1 MDLMSPDFDLFFWQI
16 FILVAFVVPAVF
28 FLMAQYKTLKTISP
42 ANREMSPGE
51 VWFQLIPIFNLYW
64 QFVVV
69 TRIADSLLKEQV
81 FLESQDDS
89 ILGIP
94 DFDAVDAIGNRPTY
108 KIGMAWCTLFLLD
121 IIAARL
127 QWIAANY
134 VRSPGPARLVG
145 DDLLDFLLGRAGEK
159 QAQDPPSAEAS
170 RMIYAFSNKIYPIF
184 AAKWVY

>member
-1 MDLMSPDFDLFFWQI
+1 MDLITPDLVLFYSQI
-16 FILVAFVVPAVF
+16 VILVTFVVPAVF
-28 FLMAQYKTLKTISP
+28 FLLAQYKTLKTISP

-94 DFDAVDAIGNRPTY
+94 DFDAVEAVGNRPTY

-127 QWIAANY
+127 QWFAANY
-134 VRSPGPARLVG
+134 VIVQG
-145 DDLLDFLLGRAGEK
+145 LLGL
-159 QAQDPPSAEAS
+159 SA
-170 RMIYAFSNKIYPIF
+170 MICWIVYWVELVKNKRKILHLRKPV
-184 AAKWVY
+184 A

>member
-1 MDLMSPDFDLFFWQI
+1 MDLISPDLSMFFWQI

-28 FLMAQYKTLKTISP
+28 FLLAQYTTLKTISP
-42 ANREMSPGE
+42 ANREMSPAE
-51 VWFQLIPIFNLYW
+51 VWFQLIPVFNLYW

-94 DFDAVDAIGNRPTY
+94 DFDAVEAIGNRPTY
-108 KIGMAWCTLFLLD
+108 KIGITWCTLFLLD

-127 QWIAANY
+127 QWISVDY
-134 VRSPGPARLVG
+134 GIIRG
-145 DDLLDFLLGRAGEK
+145 LLGL
-159 QAQDPPSAEAS
+159 SA
-170 RMIYAFSNKIYPIF
+170 MICWIVYWVELVKNKKKIL
-184 AAKWVY
+184 KLRKK